1 MTCAPQSASRQQED
15 MDVDHSVGH
24 RVAIVATSVL
34 VLAGLSMYLP
44 PAQNGRLLGYHAHH
58 RGCLQNKNRS
68 RRSVYATLPDVSGSS
83 PCREPAPIE
92 ALALLMEDLGGATG
106 CLS

>member
-15 MDVDHSVGH
+15 LDVDHSVRH

-44 PAQNGRLLGYHAHH
+44 PDKTGDCSDIMLTTAAACRIRIARGALFMLLY
-58 RGCLQNKNRS
+58 Q
-68 RRSVYATLPDVSGSS
+68 T
-83 PCREPAPIE
+83 
-92 ALALLMEDLGGATG
+92 
-106 CLS
+106 